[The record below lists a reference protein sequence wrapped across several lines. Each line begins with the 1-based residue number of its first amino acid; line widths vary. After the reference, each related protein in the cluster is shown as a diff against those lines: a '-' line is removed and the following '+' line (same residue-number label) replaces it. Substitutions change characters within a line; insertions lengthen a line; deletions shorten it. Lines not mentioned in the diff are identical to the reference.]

1 MIILHNLEFYFWQ
14 ICGNLRK
21 WPCQHIGMGK
31 NQSKLSKEDMEV
43 LHRETGMDKTDIE
56 VREIT
61 RIAISKICEDIDSQ
75 RKYIVLVLTHPF

>member
-1 MIILHNLEFYFWQ
+1 MQ
-14 ICGNLRK
+14 
-21 WPCQHIGMGK
+21 IGMGK

-61 RIAISKICEDIDSQ
+61 RVAISRICEDIDFQ